1 MKWRGRKTS
10 SNVEDKRMQTA
21 QGGMNLQVLLPL
33 IRWLMGSK
41 IGRIILI
48 IGGIAMLMGYNPLGI
63 FGLSSSSSN
72 KAPLTQKDMEM
83 SEFAGVIL
91 AETENVWKEILTPYE
106 EPKMVLFR
114 GATNSGCGFA
124 SSQVGPFYCPLDKKL
139 YLDLSFFD
147 ELAKRHDAPGDF
159 AAAYVIAHEVG
170 HHIQNLL
177 GLLNQKPYSNKNQNS
192 VAIELQAD
200 CFAGIWANHSKHLL
214 EDGDIEEALNAAS
227 MIGDDVLQEKAQGYA
242 VPDSFTHGS
251 AKQRRDAF
259 YLGYKEGDVKK
270 CRF

>member
-10 SNVEDKRMQTA
+10 SNVEDRRMQTA
-21 QGGMNLQVLLPL
+21 QAGMNLQVLIPL

-41 IGRIILI
+41 IGRIVLI
-48 IGGIAMLMGYNPLGI
+48 IGGIALLMGYNPLSML
-63 FGLSSSSSN
+63 GLSSSSSN
-72 KAPLTQKDMEM
+72 STPLTQKDEM
-83 SEFAGVIL
+83 MGEFASVVL
-91 AETENVWKEILTPYE
+91 AETENVWNQILSSYE

-114 GATNSGCGFA
+114 GAVNSGCGFA
-124 SSQVGPFYCPLDKKL
+124 SSQVGPFYCPLDKKV
-139 YLDLSFFD
+139 YIDLSFFD

-170 HHIQNLL
+170 HHVQNLL
-177 GLLNQKPYSNKNQNS
+177 GLLNQKPFSDKNQNS

-200 CFAGIWANHSKHLL
+200 CFAGIWAHYSRDLL

-242 VPDSFTHGS
+242 IPDSFTHGS
-251 AKQRRDAF
+251 SKQRKEAF
-259 YLGYKEGDVKK
+259 YLGYKEGSVKK
-270 CRF
+270 CSF